1 MPTRAFV
8 IKFPDGDF
16 EYDFTRG
23 AVLSVGQTL
32 RRRGSLWSVTGI
44 DGEGVATVY
53 VEPADHTS
61 EPPHPMPPA
70 GDDRSQ

>member
-23 AVLSVGQTL
+23 TALSVGQTL
-32 RRRGSLWSVTGI
+32 RRRGSLWSVTGV
-44 DGEGVATVY
+44 DGEGVTTVY
-53 VEPADHTS
+53 VEPADPRS
-61 EPPHPMPPA
+61 QPPPVPPA
-70 GDDRSQ
+70 GDDRSP